1 MMIPS
6 HCRKPSAW
14 LADDSTVF
22 YRRFDKSP
30 ASHPSPAP
38 TSNSH
43 PSPQHL
49 WTCRVFKNRGAR
61 KLEAQTRCHPP
72 VCGANSWPPV
82 RDVWSPHLLQT
93 LSKHP
98 SPQEA
103 QHLRPRCL
111 YLCDLFH
118 ARQQRSILYNIYIL
132 LLLRLWNKT
141 TGVEVRRLGGVKI
154 RLAVLVF
161 CGLFFF
167 YFHLLFVQYL
177 KWGMGVCI
185 ATLQALHNNN

>member
-30 ASHPSPAP
+30 ASHPSPAL

-43 PSPQHL
+43 PSPPLPSPQHL

-103 QHLRPRCL
+103 QHLRP
-111 YLCDLFH
+111 Y
-118 ARQQRSILYNIYIL
+118 
-132 LLLRLWNKT
+132 
-141 TGVEVRRLGGVKI
+141 
-154 RLAVLVF
+154 VF
-161 CGLFFF
+161 IFVTFFTLDNRGLFSTTSTSSSCSDCGIK
-167 YFHLLFVQYL
+167 QQGW
-177 KWGMGVCI
+177 KSGGWEG
-185 ATLQALHNNN
+185 